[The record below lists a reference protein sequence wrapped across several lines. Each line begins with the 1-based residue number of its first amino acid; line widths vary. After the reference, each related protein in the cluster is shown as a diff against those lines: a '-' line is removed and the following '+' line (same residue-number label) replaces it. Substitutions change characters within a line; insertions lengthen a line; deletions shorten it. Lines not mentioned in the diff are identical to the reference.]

1 VQRKGKKEEKMV
13 TRVGFE
19 PTQITL
25 LAPEASA
32 LDRSAILPD
41 DMNNSKNIHLI
52 PYKKVESHRCEDV
65 DAGRRSG
72 EVRGKNRHF
81 AKLGKA
87 GCFSLESD
95 PRDPGS
101 RCTPWN

>member
-1 VQRKGKKEEKMV
+1 MESNQVEMGYL
-13 TRVGFE
+13 TY

-41 DMNNSKNIHLI
+41 DMNNSKNTQYLL
-52 PYKKVESHRCEDV
+52 YVTAMSQRCEHL

-87 GCFSLESD
+87 GSGLL
-95 PRDPGS
+95 
-101 RCTPWN
+101 

>member
-1 VQRKGKKEEKMV
+1 MMLSCKSRFLRGCKERAKKKRMV

-41 DMNNSKNIHLI
+41 DMNSPKNIQFMSCKI
-52 PYKKVESHRCEDV
+52 MESQRCEHL

-87 GCFSLESD
+87 GSGLL
-95 PRDPGS
+95 
-101 RCTPWN
+101 

>member
-1 VQRKGKKEEKMV
+1 MV

-41 DMNNSKNIHLI
+41 DMNSSKNIQIIL
-52 PYKKVESHRCEDV
+52 YKKIESHRCEDV

-72 EVRGKNRHF
+72 EVRGTNRHF

-87 GCFSLESD
+87 GSGLL
-95 PRDPGS
+95 
-101 RCTPWN
+101 

>member
-1 VQRKGKKEEKMV
+1 MKLSCKSRFLRVCKERAKKKRMV

-41 DMNNSKNIHLI
+41 DMNNSKNIQYLVYMTI
-52 PYKKVESHRCEDV
+52 MSQKCEDV
-65 DAGRRSG
+65 DMGRRSG

-87 GCFSLESD
+87 GSGLL
-95 PRDPGS
+95 
-101 RCTPWN
+101 